1 MAEIH
6 ITIRYDGAGLP
17 SLAELAARRQLEDAL
32 EDEEVGDVVD
42 AGGGMG
48 VMDIYLDVDDVPAA
62 LARAKAIVARLGL
75 ADRTI
80 VEEAL
85 KAD

>member
-1 MAEIH
+1 MPEIH

>member
-1 MAEIH
+1 MPEIH

-17 SLAELAARRQLEDAL
+17 SQAELATRHQLEDAL
-32 EDEEVGDVVD
+32 EDEEVGEVVD

-62 LARAKAIVARLGL
+62 LARAKVIVARLGL
-75 ADRTI
+75 AARTV
-80 VEEAL
+80 VEEAP
-85 KAD
+85 KPD